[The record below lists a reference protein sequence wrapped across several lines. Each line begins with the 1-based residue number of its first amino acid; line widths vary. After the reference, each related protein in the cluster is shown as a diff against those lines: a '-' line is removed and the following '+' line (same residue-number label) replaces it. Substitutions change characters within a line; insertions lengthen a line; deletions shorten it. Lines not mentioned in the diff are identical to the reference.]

1 MVGVG
6 LSLELVQ
13 LGHLESL
20 SQRPLNDSAVSRHRD
35 QALLS
40 VLTEDPLDLPDDI
53 VVLVLDVFG

>member
-20 SQRPLNDSAVSRHRD
+20 SQGPLNDSAVSRYRD